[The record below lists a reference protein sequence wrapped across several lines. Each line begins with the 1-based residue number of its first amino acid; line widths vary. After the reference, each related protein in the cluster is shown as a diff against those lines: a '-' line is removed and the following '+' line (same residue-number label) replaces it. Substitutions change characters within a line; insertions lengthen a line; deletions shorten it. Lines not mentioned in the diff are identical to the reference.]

1 MNGYKHGIY
10 TSEVP
15 TSIVPP
21 VSALAG
27 LPVVIGTAPIHLA
40 QEPKTNEPVLC
51 YTYQEAVNYLGYISD
66 FKNYTLCEFMKSH
79 FSLFSVA
86 PVVFINVLDKTKH
99 KKNVTE
105 KSIEIINDEVIIED
119 DGVLLDT
126 ITVKSNEGQN
136 VPKDSYSLAFN
147 NAGNAVL
154 TILSEAIKISVKV
167 TYDKLDVT
175 MVASNDVIGGI
186 GNDGEVT
193 GLELI
198 NQVLPRFGLV
208 PGQLVSPGFS
218 CDPSVAAIMASKA
231 SNINGFFRCMVLT
244 DIPVDEVT
252 KYTDVAE
259 WKNTNN
265 YIYENQIVC
274 WPKVRLGEDIYHMS
288 TQLAGLICKT
298 DATFN
303 GVPYV
308 SPSNRNLQ
316 MNGLVGK
323 SGEEVIIG
331 VDQANYLNGQGIVT
345 AINFSGGWKC
355 WGNRTGIYPSVTDP
369 KDAFIP
375 VKRMFYYVATSIVQ
389 SFWQKV
395 DAPITPRLID
405 TIVDSLNIWL
415 NGMTAAEYILG
426 GRVEFLETENPS
438 TAIMDG
444 KIKFHVYLTPPSPA
458 REIEFA
464 LEYDVKYLQALFA

>member
-1 MNGYKHGIY
+1 MSYKHGVY

-15 TSIVPP
+15 TSIIPP
-21 VSALAG
+21 VEALAG

-40 QEPKTNEPVLC
+40 QTPKTNEPVLC
-51 YTYQEAVNYLGYISD
+51 YTYGEAVAYLGYIND
-66 FKNYTLCEFMKSH
+66 FEKYTLCEFMKSH
-79 FSLFSVA
+79 FTLFNVA
-86 PVVFINVLDKTKH
+86 PVVFVNVLDRNKH
-99 KKNVTE
+99 KTAVADIFIDIVDNE
-105 KSIEIINDEVIIED
+105 AIIKV

-126 ITVKSNEGQN
+126 LIAKNEAGQDIQ
-136 VPKDSYSLAFN
+136 KTSYDAGFN
-147 NAGNAVL
+147 DAGECVI
-154 TILSEAIKISVKV
+154 TILDSAITNKIKVSYDMVDASKV
-167 TYDKLDVT
+167 T
-175 MVASNDVIGGI
+175 SNDIIGGV
-186 GNDGEVT
+186 GNDGTIT

-208 PGQLVSPGFS
+208 PGQVVSPKFS
-218 CDPSVAAIMASKA
+218 TNPSIAAVMASKA
-231 SNINGFFRCMVLT
+231 SSINGFFKCMALV
-244 DIPVDEVT
+244 DIPVDSAS
-252 KYTDVAE
+252 KYTDVAA

-274 WPKVRLGEDIYHMS
+274 WPKVRLGDDIYHMS

-298 DATFN
+298 DAIFD

-308 SPSNRNLQ
+308 SPSNRSLQ
-316 MNGLVGK
+316 TNGLVGK
-323 SGEEVIIG
+323 DGTEVILG

-355 WGNRTGIYPSVTDP
+355 WGNRTAIYPSVTDP

-375 VKRMFYYVATSIVQ
+375 VKRMFYWVALTIVQ

-415 NGMTAAEYILG
+415 NGMTASEYILG
-426 GRVEFLETENPS
+426 GRVEFLENENPS
-438 TAIMDG
+438 TSIMDG
-444 KIKFHVYLTPPSPA
+444 KIKFHVFLTPPSPA

-464 LEYDVKYLQALFA
+464 LEYDVTYLQALFS